1 MYDTLLQMG
10 RWFGYRND
18 YEDICKIWMTENMK
32 EDYEHITTSVLELMD
47 EIRQLQKSDRAPIDF
62 GLKVLSH
69 PDSLMITARNKVGK
83 SKIIKTKLD
92 FSGRR
97 IETFS
102 IPRSKK
108 KIISNFNAAEKLIKY
123 CFFKKTIF
131 LPVINI
137 NTMDISLKI

>member
-1 MYDTLLQMG
+1 MYDTLVQMG
-10 RWFGYRND
+10 RWFGYRNI

-32 EDYEHITTSVLELMD
+32 DDYEHITDSFLELME
-47 EIRQLQKSDRAPIDF
+47 EIRQLQKAEGKTPLDF

-69 PDSLMITARNKVGK
+69 PDSLMITAKNKIGK

-102 IPRSKK
+102 VPINKQRLQNNYDAAL
-108 KIISNFNAAEKLIKY
+108 KIINHCFSENNFSSDD
-123 CFFKKTIF
+123 
-131 LPVINI
+131 NI
-137 NTMDISLKI
+137 NTMVISLKI

>member
-69 PDSLMITARNKVGK
+69 PDSLN
-83 SKIIKTKLD
+83 D
-92 FSGRR
+92 
-97 IETFS
+97 
-102 IPRSKK
+102 
-108 KIISNFNAAEKLIKY
+108 Y
-123 CFFKKTIF
+123 CQKQ
-131 LPVINI
+131 
-137 NTMDISLKI
+137 SW